1 MVGLAMQ
8 QGPSQYFR
16 MTGQVPQSPL
26 QLRTVYT
33 AILYKKPP
41 SSEMGAVKI
50 SFTKIPAFNYKKNLV
65 LNLIFCSVLFWV
77 SS

>member
-41 SSEMGAVKI
+41 NTMLSRTTA
-50 SFTKIPAFNYKKNLV
+50 ALR
-65 LNLIFCSVLFWV
+65 
-77 SS
+77 